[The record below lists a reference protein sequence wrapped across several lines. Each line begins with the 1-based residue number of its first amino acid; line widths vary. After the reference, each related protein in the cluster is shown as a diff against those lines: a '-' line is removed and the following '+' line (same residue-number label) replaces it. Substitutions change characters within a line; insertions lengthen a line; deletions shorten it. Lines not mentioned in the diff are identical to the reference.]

1 MITSADSTQARLKT
15 VRTHTHPYCVVCSQS
30 NPLGLGLQFSVHG
43 DGSVS
48 ASFLG
53 HFALE
58 GFEGCL
64 HGGMIASLLDGAM
77 TNCLFAHGHIA
88 MTAELKVRYRKPVF
102 IGQEMIIRAW
112 IRRSQSPLH
121 LLEAELKQ
129 EGCAKA
135 IASAKFFESNERA
148 DRRHHAGRE

>member
-1 MITSADSTQARLKT
+1 MAASRESSQARLKT
-15 VRTHTHPYCVVCSQS
+15 VRTQAHPYCVVCSQS
-30 NPLGLGLQFSVHG
+30 NPLGLGLEFTVYD

-48 ASFLG
+48 SSLHSHA
-53 HFALE
+53 ALE

-88 MTAELKVRYRKPVF
+88 MTAELKVRYRKPIF
-102 IGQEMIIRAW
+102 IGQEVLIRAW
-112 IRRSQSPLH
+112 ITRSQPPLH

-129 EGCAKA
+129 EGCIKA
-135 IASAKFFESNERA
+135 IASAKFMEPNGK
-148 DRRHHAGRE
+148 DNCRHDAGRE

>member
-1 MITSADSTQARLKT
+1 MTASRESTQARLKT
-15 VRTHTHPYCVVCSQS
+15 VQTQAHPYCVVCSQA
-30 NPLGLGLQFSVHG
+30 NPLGLGLEFTVND

-48 ASFLG
+48 TSLHG

-58 GFEGCL
+58 GFQGCL

-77 TNCLFAHGHIA
+77 TNCLFARGHVA

-102 IGQEMIIRAW
+102 TGQEMIIRAW
-112 IRRSQSPLH
+112 ITRSLSPLH

-129 EGCAKA
+129 EGCIKA
-135 IASAKFFESNERA
+135 IASAKFMERNEKNNC
-148 DRRHHAGRE
+148 RHDAGRE